1 MKDLCF
7 GDEDKPGGPV
17 QEPLYQY
24 KIASPVLMES
34 MFAASFVKNL
44 ALASK
49 TFRVKTAA
57 RNLCINIVSG
67 RKEDAEKFRDF
78 LEELEKSVL
87 TGNKSLSSS
96 GMRMLEQRDF
106 EQMLAL
112 CKSSSAKN
120 IQDFFANRIK
130 VSPKKREVV
139 PRTPNQLAYTK
150 SIREKDMVFGIGP
163 AGTGKTYLAMAL
175 AVSELL
181 AGNFNRIIL
190 TRPAVEAGENL
201 GFLPGKLEEKINPY
215 LRPLYDAL
223 YDMLDFEEANTFL
236 ERGIIEVAPLA
247 FMRGRTLS
255 DSFIILDEAQ
265 NTTRE
270 QMLMLLTRIG
280 FKSKCVIAG
289 DPSQIDLP
297 SKGASGLSEAMR
309 RLAPIEEIAI
319 CRFSTED
326 VLRHTLVEKIIEA
339 YRKPVQE
346 DTENNADKKEE
357 ENPSSGM
364 ENAEMENKAA
374 PVPVSKKVSR
384 KKGTAV
390 SSVRERTKK

>member
-1 MKDLCF
+1 MKKIKS
-7 GDEDKPGGPV
+7 GDEDKPGGH
-17 QEPLYQY
+17 ECRLQY
-24 KIASPVLMES
+24 DIASPVLMES
-34 MFAASFVKNL
+34 MFAGAFVKNL

-49 TFRVKTAA
+49 TFKVKTAA
-57 RNLCINIVSG
+57 RDLTITILSDD
-67 RKEDAEKFRDF
+67 KKKAEKFLDF
-78 LEELEKSVL
+78 LNELEKAVANGLS
-87 TGNKSLSSS
+87 GNGKER
-96 GMRMLEQRDF
+96 RMLDQRDF
-106 EQMLAL
+106 EQLLAA
-112 CKSSSAKN
+112 CKSSSIEN
-120 IQDFFANRIK
+120 IQEFFGNRIK
-130 VSPKKREVV
+130 VSPKKRDVV
-139 PRTPNQLAYTK
+139 PRTPHQLSYTK

-181 AGNFNRIIL
+181 AGNFSRIVL

-255 DSFIILDEAQ
+255 NSFIILDEAQ
-265 NTTRE
+265 NATKE

-297 SKGASGLSEAMR
+297 VKRASGLTEALK
-309 RLAPIEEIAI
+309 RLSGMEEISI
-319 CRFSTED
+319 CRFTSED

-339 YRKPVQE
+339 YKAPLAEEKEEQGEEVS
-346 DTENNADKKEE
+346 TGKEE
-357 ENPSSGM
+357 EVYQKELPLTG
-364 ENAEMENKAA
+364 
-374 PVPVSKKVSR
+374 KKVSGR
-384 KKGTAV
+384 KK
-390 SSVRERTKK
+390 

>member
-7 GDEDKPGGPV
+7 GDEDKPGGAA
-17 QEPLYQY
+17 QAPLYQY

-57 RNLCINIVSG
+57 RDLCINIISG
-67 RKEDAEKFRDF
+67 SKEDAEKFRDF

-87 TGNKSLSSS
+87 TGNKGLSSS

-130 VSPKKREVV
+130 VSPRKREVV

-346 DTENNADKKEE
+346 DTQDTAEEKEE
-357 ENPSSGM
+357 ENSSGT
-364 ENAEMENKAA
+364 EKAEMENKAEIL
-374 PVPVSKKVSR
+374 PVEEKVSR
-384 KKGTAV
+384 KKRTAI
-390 SSVRERTKK
+390 SPVRERRKK

>member
-7 GDEDKPGGPV
+7 GDEDKPGGAA
-17 QEPLYQY
+17 QAPLYQY

-57 RNLCINIVSG
+57 RDLCINIISG
-67 RKEDAEKFRDF
+67 SKEDAEKFRDF

-87 TGNKSLSSS
+87 TGNKGLSSS

-130 VSPKKREVV
+130 VSPRKREVV

-346 DTENNADKKEE
+346 DIQDTAEEKEE
-357 ENPSSGM
+357 ENSSGT
-364 ENAEMENKAA
+364 EKAEMENKAETL
-374 PVPVSKKVSR
+374 PVEEKVSR
-384 KKGTAV
+384 KKRTAI
-390 SSVRERTKK
+390 SPVRERRKK